1 MPLKIEDR
9 KVDGVTIVELSGRLV
24 LGKESAS
31 LREAMKHMAS
41 RGDKKI
47 LVNLAGVNYIDSSG
61 LGTLVGGYTT
71 LVNSHGEMKL
81 LHLTDRV
88 HELMHIT
95 KLLTVF
101 DVFTDEAAAL
111 RSFQ

>member
-1 MPLKIEDR
+1 MALRIAHR
-9 KVDGVTIVELSGRLV
+9 KVDGVTIVELNGRLV
-24 LGKESAS
+24 LGTESAS
-31 LREAMKHMAS
+31 LREAMKRMAS
-41 RGDKKI
+41 QGDTKI

-61 LGTLVGGYTT
+61 LGTLVSGYTT
-71 LVNSHGEMKL
+71 LVSRNGEMKL

-88 HELMHIT
+88 NELMHIT

-111 RSFQ
+111 RSFR

>member
-1 MPLKIEDR
+1 MPLKIADR
-9 KVDGVTIVELSGRLV
+9 KADGVTIVELNGRLV
-24 LGKESAS
+24 LGRESAS
-31 LREAMKHMAS
+31 LRETMKRLAS

-47 LVNLAGVNYIDSSG
+47 LMDLAGVNYIDSSG
-61 LGTLVGGYTT
+61 LGTLVSGYTT
-71 LVNSHGEMKL
+71 LVGHDGEVKL
-81 LHLTDRV
+81 VHLTERV

-101 DVFTDEAAAL
+101 EVFQDEAAAL